1 MNIYVIIHVKKY
13 KSSTS
18 SKYYLNHLQFSNV
31 STDKTVILKDK
42 MLNEKSTQPLN
53 IFNILHQTNIRKSH
67 AKRLKSITIN
77 KISFIDYK
85 TIIKQYLC
93 EIKELQSDQSTAIM

>member
-1 MNIYVIIHVKKY
+1 MNIYDIIQVKKY

-18 SKYYLNHLQFSNV
+18 SKFYLNHLQLSKV
-31 STDKTVILKDK
+31 STDTTVILKDK
-42 MLNEKSTQPLN
+42 MLNEKSTQPFN

-77 KISFIDYK
+77 KIPFIDYK
-85 TIIKQYLC
+85 IIIKQYLC
-93 EIKELQSDQSTAIM
+93 EIKEL